1 MGNYSFNIYHQNTR
15 GLRTKTHGFKRNL
28 LLNSYDV
35 VSLSETWLL
44 DGIGNNELFDDRYVV
59 WRRDRNYV
67 ITQEKLGGGVLFA
80 AKKKFMAVERIEWSS
95 TAEDLWVTLSC
106 SKDSRN
112 SRKIHFCTV
121 YLCSA
126 NLGNSFNVQLQNF
139 TDNLSI
145 IINSC
150 PNDLFVIMGDFNLS
164 NITWSCEAYHSPQF
178 SGATGET
185 QIYFLDTLAEC
196 NLTQYNHC
204 LNNYGRLLDLVLSN
218 TDCLVSSCDS
228 PLVPEDAHHK
238 SLEIHLHL
246 HHVELLETNIQT
258 KYFFASGDY
267 DSINSELSNV
277 NWSHHLNE
285 HSLEDAIAYF
295 YGSLRDLIEKYIP
308 HKTIRSSTKFPPWY
322 SPALKKLLK
331 EKSKYFRKYRA
342 YGNTA
347 DYETF
352 SLLRK
357 RAKLLETNCYKTYIK
372 KCEDSINRDPKLFWY
387 FIKNNKNRSN
397 GLPSSLEYNGQTA
410 NTGPDAC
417 SLFSKYFENQV
428 RSLIKDIDLTKGM
441 GPDNIPPLFISRC
454 SASLTEPLT
463 LLFRRSIIEGVVPK
477 IWKSAFI
484 SPIYKSGNKG
494 EVKNYRPISKL
505 CIFAKLLER
514 IVYSQLYR
522 FFSNFFIDEQHGFQ
536 KHRSTASNLLTF
548 VDYASEGMDS
558 GGQVDAIFTDYS
570 KAFDRIDHSLLLEKL
585 YLAGIHGSLFRW
597 FSSYIENRS
606 QAVVLNGFSSA
617 WCQVPSGVPQGSLL
631 GPLLFNIFINDISSC
646 FHHSQFLLYADDMK
660 IFRTIKNST
669 DCNLL

>member
-126 NLGNSFNVQLQNF
+126 NL
-139 TDNLSI
+139 D
-145 IINSC
+145 
-150 PNDLFVIMGDFNLS
+150 
-164 NITWSCEAYHSPQF
+164 
-178 SGATGET
+178 
-185 QIYFLDTLAEC
+185 
-196 NLTQYNHC
+196 
-204 LNNYGRLLDLVLSN
+204 
-218 TDCLVSSCDS
+218 
-228 PLVPEDAHHK
+228 
-238 SLEIHLHL
+238 
-246 HHVELLETNIQT
+246 
-258 KYFFASGDY
+258 
-267 DSINSELSNV
+267 
-277 NWSHHLNE
+277 
-285 HSLEDAIAYF
+285 
-295 YGSLRDLIEKYIP
+295 
-308 HKTIRSSTKFPPWY
+308 
-322 SPALKKLLK
+322 
-331 EKSKYFRKYRA
+331 
-342 YGNTA
+342 
-347 DYETF
+347 
-352 SLLRK
+352 
-357 RAKLLETNCYKTYIK
+357 
-372 KCEDSINRDPKLFWY
+372 
-387 FIKNNKNRSN
+387 
-397 GLPSSLEYNGQTA
+397 
-410 NTGPDAC
+410 
-417 SLFSKYFENQV
+417 QV